1 MVNKLFFANTDPIQD
16 DESCKWTQ
24 KGHVRNERGEGMLI
38 SAQDQSLRTTKVHQE
53 NIRHLR
59 KNVLCH
65 HAGRDEIVSHI
76 LQCSGFKLWDA
87 IRYGDMI
94 KLHRRYIGKCAKI

>member
-24 KGHVRNERGEGMLI
+24 KGNVRNERGEGMLI

-59 KNVLCH
+59 KMSYVTMRAEMRLFHISYNVVDLSC
-65 HAGRDEIVSHI
+65 GM
-76 LQCSGFKLWDA
+76 L
-87 IRYGDMI
+87 
-94 KLHRRYIGKCAKI
+94 